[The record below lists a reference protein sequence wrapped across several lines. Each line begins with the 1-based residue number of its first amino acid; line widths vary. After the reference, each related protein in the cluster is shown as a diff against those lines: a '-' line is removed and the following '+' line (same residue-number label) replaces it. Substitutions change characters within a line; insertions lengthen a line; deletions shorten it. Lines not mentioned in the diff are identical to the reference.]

1 MTKYIVVVNWQSK
14 KLGELHSNMVIE
26 AKNEVDAFEI
36 AIRKIKKHK
45 RYLKWI
51 ETSLVCEQLLK

>member
-14 KLGELHSNMVIE
+14 KLGELQSNMVIE

-36 AIRKIKKHK
+36 AIRKIKKHQNYAK
-45 RYLKWI
+45 TRS
-51 ETSLVCEQLLK
+51 TSNDILYE